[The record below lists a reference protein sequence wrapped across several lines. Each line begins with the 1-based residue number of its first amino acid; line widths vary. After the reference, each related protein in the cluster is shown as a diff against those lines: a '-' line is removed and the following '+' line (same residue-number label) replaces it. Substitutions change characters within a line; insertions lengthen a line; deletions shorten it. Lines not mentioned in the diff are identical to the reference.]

1 MEADPLD
8 LKIIHFLPT
17 VIVKNLAGQVP
28 SSDSARPD
36 KNISYTRII
45 FSPASLAFSEANFS

>member
-1 MEADPLD
+1 VEAGPLD
-8 LKIIHFLPT
+8 LKIILIRPI

-28 SSDSARPD
+28 SSD

-45 FSPASLAFSEANFS
+45 YSDVTGVFLN